1 MKTPKLPPLI
11 IKKSPSAFYVYTYKN
26 KWDSEKKRSYRASF
40 KKVGTVT
47 SGEKEGRIR
56 WDDHFLA
63 ERPELRDFICE
74 RKGKDYVF
82 TPMNEGGFTLSQA
95 MEVKQLHA
103 GATWALDQLV
113 AQSPIGGALKRAFPQ
128 RRDYLKVLS
137 VAYFIIL
144 NQDNNISKYPTFAEA
159 TRLPWGAPLHPSSIG
174 RIFRKIKKQ
183 QIENY
188 FSAVQEGLIEQKKKA
203 GDDDKLTLALDS
215 TSISSYAVIN
225 CRT

>member
-26 KWDSEKKRSYRASF
+26 KWDPEKKRSYRASF

-113 AQSPIGGALKRAFPQ
+113 VQSPIGEALKTAFPQ

-137 VAYFIIL
+137 IAYFIIL
-144 NQDNNISKYPTFAEA
+144 NQDNNISRYPTFAEA

-183 QIENY
+183 QIEKY
-188 FSAVQEGLIEQKKKA
+188 FSALQEGLIEQKREV
-203 GDDDKLTLALDS
+203 GDDDKLTS
-215 TSISSYAVIN
+215 
-225 CRT
+225 

>member
-1 MKTPKLPPLI
+1 MKTPQLPPLI

-26 KWDSEKKRSYRASF
+26 KWDPEKKRSYRASF

-103 GATWALDQLV
+103 
-113 AQSPIGGALKRAFPQ
+113 
-128 RRDYLKVLS
+128 
-137 VAYFIIL
+137 
-144 NQDNNISKYPTFAEA
+144 E
-159 TRLPWGAPLHPSSIG
+159 LPGTG
-174 RIFRKIKKQ
+174 
-183 QIENY
+183 
-188 FSAVQEGLIEQKKKA
+188 SARC
-203 GDDDKLTLALDS
+203 
-215 TSISSYAVIN
+215 SISHWRSSQNSLSSAPGLSKSFIDCVLHHP
-225 CRT
+225 

>member
-1 MKTPKLPPLI
+1 MKTPQLPPLI

-26 KWDSEKKRSYRASF
+26 KWDPEKKRSYRASF

-113 AQSPIGGALKRAFPQ
+113 VQSPIGEALKTAFPLRTSSSLIKTTIFLGIRPLPKQ
-128 RRDYLKVLS
+128 PVCRG
-137 VAYFIIL
+137 
-144 NQDNNISKYPTFAEA
+144 E
-159 TRLPWGAPLHPSSIG
+159 RLCIHL
-174 RIFRKIKKQ
+174 Q
-183 QIENY
+183 
-188 FSAVQEGLIEQKKKA
+188 
-203 GDDDKLTLALDS
+203 
-215 TSISSYAVIN
+215 
-225 CRT
+225 

>member
-1 MKTPKLPPLI
+1 MKTPQLPPLI

-26 KWDSEKKRSYRASF
+26 KWDPEKKRSYCASF

-95 MEVKQLHA
+95 MEVKQLEH
-103 GATWALDQLV
+103 L
-113 AQSPIGGALKRAFPQ
+113 
-128 RRDYLKVLS
+128 
-137 VAYFIIL
+137 
-144 NQDNNISKYPTFAEA
+144 
-159 TRLPWGAPLHPSSIG
+159 
-174 RIFRKIKKQ
+174 
-183 QIENY
+183 
-188 FSAVQEGLIEQKKKA
+188 
-203 GDDDKLTLALDS
+203 
-215 TSISSYAVIN
+215 
-225 CRT
+225 

>member
-26 KWDSEKKRSYRASF
+26 KWDPEKKRSYRASF
-40 KKVGTVT
+40 KKVGSVT

-95 MEVKQLHA
+95 MEVKQLHSD
-103 GATWALDQLV
+103 GT
-113 AQSPIGGALKRAFPQ
+113 I
-128 RRDYLKVLS
+128 
-137 VAYFIIL
+137 
-144 NQDNNISKYPTFAEA
+144 
-159 TRLPWGAPLHPSSIG
+159 
-174 RIFRKIKKQ
+174 
-183 QIENY
+183 
-188 FSAVQEGLIEQKKKA
+188 
-203 GDDDKLTLALDS
+203 
-215 TSISSYAVIN
+215 
-225 CRT
+225 